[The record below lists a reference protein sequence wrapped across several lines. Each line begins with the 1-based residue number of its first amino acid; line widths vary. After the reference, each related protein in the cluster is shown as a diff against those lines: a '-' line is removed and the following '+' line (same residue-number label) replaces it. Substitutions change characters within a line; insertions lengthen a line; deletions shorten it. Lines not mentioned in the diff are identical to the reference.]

1 MHNERHDVYARV
13 TAQIVSSLEQGARP
27 WIRPWNEENG
37 AGRLTWP
44 LRYNGQPYSGIN
56 VLSLWA
62 SAAAQNFAAPVWMT
76 FRQAQE
82 LGGHVRK
89 GQNGSLVVFAS
100 AITRTQKDADTGND
114 IDREIPFLKGYTVF
128 NAGQIDGLPAHYYA
142 PVVPKT
148 GPVARIARAEAW
160 VTATGI
166 SVSHSGNR
174 AYYNHAADAV
184 QMPPF
189 EAFRDADSYY
199 TTLAHE
205 LVHATKHE
213 TRLARDFGCKN
224 WGDAAYAHEELVA
237 EIGSAFIASDLEL
250 AIEPREDHA
259 SYIASWLE
267 VLKNDTR
274 AIFRAASCAWK
285 AVDYLNGLQLPN
297 AGAA

>member
-1 MHNERHDVYARV
+1 MGHGYRH
-13 TAQIVSSLEQGARP
+13 IVSHG
-27 WIRPWNEENG
+27 
-37 AGRLTWP
+37 
-44 LRYNGQPYSGIN
+44 
-56 VLSLWA
+56 
-62 SAAAQNFAAPVWMT
+62 
-76 FRQAQE
+76 
-82 LGGHVRK
+82 
-89 GQNGSLVVFAS
+89 
-100 AITRTQKDADTGND
+100 
-114 IDREIPFLKGYTVF
+114 
-128 NAGQIDGLPAHYYA
+128 
-142 PVVPKT
+142 
-148 GPVARIARAEAW
+148 
-160 VTATGI
+160 
-166 SVSHSGNR
+166 GNR

-213 TRLARDFGCKN
+213 TRLARDFGCKS

-237 EIGSAFIASDLEL
+237 EIGSAFIATDLEL

-274 AIFRAASCAWK
+274 AIFRAASYAWK